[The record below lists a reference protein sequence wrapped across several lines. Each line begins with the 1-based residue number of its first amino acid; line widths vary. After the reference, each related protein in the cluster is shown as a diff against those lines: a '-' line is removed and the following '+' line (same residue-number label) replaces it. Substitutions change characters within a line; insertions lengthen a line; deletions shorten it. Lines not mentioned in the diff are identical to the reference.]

1 MNKEYKEAIW
11 IPWKDISTF
20 GAEYIRY
27 RKILMTD
34 KTRIFYKVCIYEFC
48 VDLDE
53 LRTICSTNH
62 KMINL

>member
-20 GAEYIRY
+20 GAGYIRY
-27 RKILMTD
+27 RKILD
-34 KTRIFYKVCIYEFC
+34 SSANDIFYKICIYEFC

-53 LRTICSTNH
+53 LRTIYSTNH
-62 KMINL
+62 KLINL